1 MNPSFEFDEVE
12 HFTAGT
18 LGPKGQ
24 RVFYLQTRSDGVLVT
39 VKVEKQ
45 QVSALAEYLD
55 SVLEELPDSGD
66 VEQPTM
72 MDLLEPVQPV
82 WVVAQMAVAY
92 DGDDDRIVLMLEEL
106 VASDFDDDF
115 EDFDPDADLADDLDD
130 DLDDD
135 IADIDDGIG
144 EFGDGTEVEPATL
157 RVRLTRGQ
165 TRALIERARGLV
177 AAGRPPCRF
186 CGRPLD
192 GSDDWCPCW
201 N

>member
-1 MNPSFEFDEVE
+1 MNPSFDFGDVE

-24 RVFYLQTRSDGVLVT
+24 RVFYLQARSDGVLVT

-45 QVSALAEYLD
+45 QVAALADYLD
-55 SVLEELPDSGD
+55 TVLEELADTPSSD
-66 VEQPTM
+66 QPTM

-82 WVVAQMAVAY
+82 WAVAQMGVAY
-92 DGDDDRIVLMLEEL
+92 DGDDDRIVLMVEEL
-106 VASDFDDDF
+106 TDAAFDDDT
-115 EDFDPDADLADDLDD
+115 DD
-130 DLDDD
+130 DLLSDDRDEFEEEEDDD
-135 IADIDDGIG
+135 
-144 EFGDGTEVEPATL
+144 EPATL

-165 TRALIERARGLV
+165 TRALVERARSLV
-177 AAGRPPCRF
+177 ASGRPPCAY

-192 GSDDWCPCW
+192 GPDQWCPCW